1 MPAELSWITI
11 ALGAVSA
18 VAAAAAVAASLSGR
32 ATQRRLAAIEQER
45 ARFKTLFRTL
55 PDPVQLKDLDG
66 QYLEVN
72 AAFEATFGL
81 PAILS
86 GRQAG
91 HDGTRPG
98 FSSRLSPRDQ
108 AALTSG
114 ISVTDEQVLP
124 VRGERRRFLV
134 TRTPMP
140 DAQGR
145 PLGVLAVLRDITEPH
160 RLQTSMEDHAREQQ
174 CLNEILRLT
183 DNARQPLAE
192 LLQGVAER
200 LLTAWREEERP
211 VVRIDWDGIVGG
223 TGTAPEGALTAVA
236 RIHTGAGSLGAVTLS
251 VPPRA
256 DGTVPLAVSPPG
268 QGLARQV
275 AARLGDML
283 RRRAAEEE
291 IERCRDHLEEL
302 VHERTAE
309 LGQAKEA
316 AEAANLAKAEFLA
329 NMSHEIRTPMNAIIG
344 LTHLALR
351 QQPPMKL
358 RDQLGKIQR
367 SSQHLLGVIND
378 ILDFSK
384 IEAGKLS
391 LEHIDFDL
399 ERVLDNVASLV
410 GERAA
415 GKGLELIVDIDPHV
429 PQHLVGDPLRIGQVL
444 INYANNAVKFTERGE
459 IVLRVSL
466 DRRDE
471 RGLLLRFTVRDS
483 GIGIAPEVIP
493 RLFQSFQQADT
504 STTRRHGGTGLGL
517 VIAKRL
523 AELMH
528 GEVGVI
534 SHPGEGSTFWFT
546 ARVGEGLPGTRL
558 LPRPDLRGRRLLVVD
573 DHDDARDVIAAMLQ
587 AMGFDTESVAD
598 GPAALRRLRSAQD
611 EGHPFDMALLD
622 SQMSGMDGLETANRI
637 HALGLDRAPLLLMV
651 TAHDREQLDRETW
664 AAGIRGVLIK
674 PVTPSQLF
682 DAVMRVLGQVVA
694 AIPGMA
700 PLQPPAAALEGLAGR
715 RILLVEDNELNQE
728 VAIEL
733 LRETGVEVDLAVH
746 GVQALAMVQARPYDL
761 VLMDMQMP
769 VMDGLTATRE
779 IRALGGPAGQVP
791 IVAMTASAMAGDRER
806 CLAAG
811 MNDHLAKP
819 IDPALLMGA
828 LRQWAVPGAG
838 VPSDEVRSGGPAGVA
853 MPRSAREDAGAAQA
867 AAQAVAT
874 ALAAV
879 AAQPV
884 AGIPVLLAEPL
895 TPPSPDLAA
904 IALVRGLDVVTG
916 LRLAMGRPPLYRA
929 LLRRFVDTQADAPE
943 RLLAALEANDRVA
956 AERIAHTLKGAA
968 AQIGAD
974 LLRREAEAL
983 ETAIA
988 RGRDDASCRVML
1000 SPVVDRLTTLVPAI
1014 AVALPP

>member
-1 MPAELSWITI
+1 
-11 ALGAVSA
+11 
-18 VAAAAAVAASLSGR
+18 
-32 ATQRRLAAIEQER
+32 
-45 ARFKTLFRTL
+45 
-55 PDPVQLKDLDG
+55 
-66 QYLEVN
+66 
-72 AAFEATFGL
+72 
-81 PAILS
+81 
-86 GRQAG
+86 
-91 HDGTRPG
+91 
-98 FSSRLSPRDQ
+98 
-108 AALTSG
+108 
-114 ISVTDEQVLP
+114 
-124 VRGERRRFLV
+124 
-134 TRTPMP
+134 
-140 DAQGR
+140 
-145 PLGVLAVLRDITEPH
+145 
-160 RLQTSMEDHAREQQ
+160 
-174 CLNEILRLT
+174 
-183 DNARQPLAE
+183 
-192 LLQGVAER
+192 
-200 LLTAWREEERP
+200 
-211 VVRIDWDGIVGG
+211 
-223 TGTAPEGALTAVA
+223 
-236 RIHTGAGSLGAVTLS
+236 
-251 VPPRA
+251 
-256 DGTVPLAVSPPG
+256 
-268 QGLARQV
+268 
-275 AARLGDML
+275 ML

-291 IERCRDHLEEL
+291 IERYRDHLEEL

-351 QQPPMKL
+351 QQPPIKL

-384 IEAGKLS
+384 IEAGKLA

-471 RGLLLRFTVRDS
+471 QGLLLRFTVRDS

-546 ARVGEGLPGTRL
+546 ARVGEGVPGTRL

-598 GPAALRRLRSAQD
+598 GPAALRRLRAAQD
-611 EGHPFDMALLD
+611 EGRPFDMALLD
-622 SQMSGMDGLETANRI
+622 WQMPGMDGLETAHRI

-694 AIPGMA
+694 ALPGMA
-700 PLQPPAAALEGLAGR
+700 PMQPPAAALEGLAGR
-715 RILLVEDNELNQE
+715 RVLLVEDNELNQE

-733 LRETGVEVDLAVH
+733 LRETGVVVDLAVN
-746 GVQALAMVQARPYDL
+746 GAEALAKVQQRPYDL

-806 CLAAG
+806 CLAVG

-828 LRQWAVPGAG
+828 LRQWAVPDAGAPPG
-838 VPSDEVRSGGPAGVA
+838 ERRAGDPAGDAV
-853 MPRSAREDAGAAQA
+853 PRPAQGDARAAQA

-874 ALAAV
+874 AFAAV
-879 AAQPV
+879 AAHPV
-884 AGIPVLLAEPL
+884 SGVADLGAAPL
-895 TPPSPDLAA
+895 VPPSPDLAA

-943 RLLAALEANDRVA
+943 RLLAALEADDRVA

-974 LLRREAEAL
+974 LLRRDAEAL

-988 RGRDDASCRVML
+988 RGRDDAACRALL